1 MFRDAELVSVSD
13 GSFANVAEAV
23 DASLR
28 EKVRLRQLEAR
39 YFTPGSQR
47 GWTSP

>member
-1 MFRDAELVSVSD
+1 MPNWFPFPTARSRI
-13 GSFANVAEAV
+13 VAEAV

-39 YFTPGSQR
+39 YHTPAGCSNEL
-47 GWTSP
+47 WILP